1 MRERR
6 DTTRVSFSCYLGF
19 DIPQTN
25 LINFIIRQ
33 FFSDMDKILPPFR
46 FERINGLISCVPDTG
61 KEERGQVVADMEILM
76 KYVEKTEVLAFAWS
90 VK

>member
-1 MRERR
+1 M
-6 DTTRVSFSCYLGF
+6 RVSFNCYLGF

-33 FFSDMDKILPPFR
+33 FCSDMDKILPPFR

-61 KEERGQVVADMEILM
+61 KKERGQVVADMKMLM
-76 KYVEKTEVLAFAWS
+76 KNMDRAEVLAFAWS
-90 VK
+90 MT